1 MDICMS
7 QQVRFEG
14 YAIVSADGMLADRN
28 GKMPDQLKID
38 ADVQFFNRGL
48 DRASVVVHGRNSHEQ
63 QASSDRRRRLIVTHR
78 IAVLAQ
84 HPSIP
89 NAHLWNPAGASFAE
103 ACKAIGVTDGM
114 AAVTGGAEV
123 FGLFLDIGFDA
134 FHLSRAGKVRLPGGR
149 PVFPE
154 VPVLT
159 PEQVLAKHGLRPG
172 PIQVLDPEAEAT
184 LVTWEP
190 RQP

>member
-1 MDICMS
+1 MS
-7 QQVRFEG
+7 RHIRIEG

-28 GKMPDQLKID
+28 HKMPDGLKID
-38 ADVQFFNRGL
+38 ADVRFFNQGL
-48 DRASVVVHGRNSHEQ
+48 DRAALVVHGRNSHEE

-78 IAVLAQ
+78 VAALAA

-89 NAHLWNPAGASFAE
+89 LAQLWNPVGASFAE
-103 ACKAIGVTDGM
+103 ACRAIGVTEGM

-123 FGLFLDIGFDA
+123 FCLFLEIGFDA
-134 FHLSRAGKVRLPGGR
+134 FHLSRAGKVRLPDGR

-154 VPVLT
+154 VPELT
-159 PEQVLAKHGLRPG
+159 PEQVLARHGLRPG
-172 PIQVLDPEAEAT
+172 PVQVLGAKAEAT

-190 RQP
+190 V

>member
-1 MDICMS
+1 MS
-7 QQVRFEG
+7 KHVRVEG

-38 ADVQFFNRGL
+38 ADVRFFNQGL
-48 DRASVVVHGRNSHEQ
+48 DRAAVVVHGRNSHEQ
-63 QASSDRRRRLIVTHR
+63 QASSDRRWRLIVTHR
-78 IAVLAQ
+78 IAALAEY
-84 HPSIP
+84 PSIP
-89 NAHLWNPAGASFAE
+89 NARLWNPAGASFAE
-103 ACKAIGVTDGM
+103 ACRAIGLTEGT

-123 FGLFLDIGFDA
+123 FDLFLKKIGFDA
-134 FHLSRAGKVRLPGGR
+134 FYLSRAGNVRLPGGR

-159 PEQVLAKHGLRPG
+159 PEQVLAKHGLVPG
-172 PIQVLDPEAEAT
+172 PIQALDAEAEAS

-190 RQP
+190 PQL